1 MRHEER
7 GREQADDGETDPV
20 CVGELAGDGARV
32 RDVPRDRETE
42 GQSAEDA

>member
-32 RDVPRDRETE
+32 GDVPRDREAE
-42 GQSAEDA
+42 PEPAEDC